1 METKVKRAKPTSHSK
16 QNATRATISAPHLR
30 GELAL
35 MMIALLGIL
44 ALVASFQTGAMPVLE
59 KVLPLVTLVFGYF
72 FGQRLGSA

>member
-1 METKVKRAKPTSHSK
+1 
-16 QNATRATISAPHLR
+16 
-30 GELAL
+30 
-35 MMIALLGIL
+35 LLGIL